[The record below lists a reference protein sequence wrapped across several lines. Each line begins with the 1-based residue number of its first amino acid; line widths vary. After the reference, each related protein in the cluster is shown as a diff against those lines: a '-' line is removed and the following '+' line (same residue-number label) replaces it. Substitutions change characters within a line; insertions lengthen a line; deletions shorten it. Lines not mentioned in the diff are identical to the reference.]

1 MSVLALDALVA
12 SSESLAKALGG
23 IERAAASDAAVLI
36 IGEPG
41 TGRSLLARLLHQ
53 ESSRAN
59 GPLVEA
65 DLAAIPIEL
74 FESELFGH
82 RAGAF
87 TGAGSD
93 SPGRVGRAQGG
104 TLVLDHVEE
113 IPIEAQS
120 ALLRLVAEKRYSP
133 LGGSERE
140 ADVRI
145 VSIGATDLRRRVERG
160 AFRED
165 LYYRLEVLTF
175 LLPPLRGRR
184 ADLGALTAATL
195 DDLCERMGRNVPE
208 LSQQTRSWMAEYSWP
223 GNLRQL
229 RNLLER
235 SLVLVDGD
243 LVDIPPPPDIEPRPR
258 SLERVE
264 KEEIRRALRHT
275 RGHQGRAAELLGIS
289 RKTLWEK
296 RRRYGLP

>member
-1 MSVLALDALVA
+1 MSVLSLDALVA
-12 SSESLAKALGG
+12 SSEGLAKALGG

-36 IGEPG
+36 VGEPG
-41 TGRSLLARLLHQ
+41 TGRSMLARLIHQ
-53 ESSRAN
+53 ESGRRD
-59 GPLVEA
+59 GPLVES

-93 SPGRVGRAQGG
+93 SPGRVGRAEGG
-104 TLVLDHVEE
+104 TLLLDHVEE
-113 IPIEAQS
+113 IPHGAQS

-133 LGGSERE
+133 LGGAERE

-145 VSIGATDLRRRVERG
+145 VSIGSTDLRRRVERG

-175 LLPPLRGRR
+175 LLPSLRRR
-184 ADLGALTAATL
+184 RGDLESLTAATL
-195 DDLCERMGRNVPE
+195 QDLSERMGREVPT
-208 LSQQTRSWMAEYSWP
+208 LSDRTWSWMSEYPWP

-229 RNLLER
+229 RNVLEA
-235 SLVLVDGD
+235 SLVLTDGD
-243 LVDIPPPPDIEPRPR
+243 VLDVAAPADVEPRPR
-258 SLERVE
+258 RLETVE

>member
-1 MSVLALDALVA
+1 MSVLTLDALVA
-12 SSESLAKALGG
+12 SSESLTKALGG
-23 IERAAASDAAVLI
+23 IARAAASDAAVLI
-36 IGEPG
+36 VGEPG
-41 TGRSLLARLLHQ
+41 TGRSLLARLLHR
-53 ESSRAN
+53 ESSRAR

-87 TGAGSD
+87 TGAGAD
-93 SPGRVGRAQGG
+93 SPGRVGRADGG

-113 IPIEAQS
+113 IPLEAQS

-133 LGGSERE
+133 LGGAERE

-145 VSIGATDLRRRVERG
+145 VSVGSTDLRRRVEG
-160 AFRED
+160 GTFRED

-175 LLPPLRGRR
+175 LMPPLRRR
-184 ADLGALTAATL
+184 PEDLEALVEATL
-195 DDLCERMGRNVPE
+195 EDLCERMGRTVPKVSE
-208 LSQQTRSWMAEYSWP
+208 RTLRWMSGYSWP

-235 SLVLVDGD
+235 ALVLADGD
-243 LVDIPPPPDIEPRPR
+243 SVDVAAPADVERRPRP
-258 SLERVE
+258 LAVVE
-264 KEEIRRALRHT
+264 EEEIRRALRHT